1 MGARP
6 AVVTF
11 TTDYGTRD
19 AFVAVC
25 KGVVLTGASTAQIVD
40 ITHEVPRGDVLRG
53 ARVLAEAAPY
63 FPRAVHL
70 AVVDPGVGT
79 ARRAVALGT
88 TDGSA
93 LVGPDNGLLMEAALR
108 LGGVR
113 TAVSVEA
120 PASRETTASAART
133 AVAVSRTFHGRDI
146 FAPAAAL
153 LAVGTPVERLG
164 PGIDPDSLVVLAPP
178 VRELGEGSVRV
189 AVTAVD
195 SFGNVQLALSW
206 HELVTS
212 GVLPPGAGRPEGP
225 TAEAELRLPDG
236 RTVRVPAAGTF
247 GDVAAGSLAIME
259 DSAGWVQLA
268 VTGGRASEGLALSEG
283 STVILRARPS

>member
-1 MGARP
+1 MGERP

-25 KGVVLTGASTAQIVD
+25 KGVVLTAAASAQIVD
-40 ITHEVPRGDVLRG
+40 VTHEVPPGDILRG

-63 FPRAVHL
+63 FARAVHL

-88 TDGSA
+88 QDGSA
-93 LVGPDNGLLMEAALR
+93 LVGPDNGLLMAAALR

-113 TAVSVEA
+113 TAVSVERA
-120 PASRETTASAART
+120 AS
-133 AVAVSRTFHGRDI
+133 AVSRTFHGRDI
-146 FAPAAAL
+146 FAPAAAR

-206 HELVTS
+206 QELVTS

-225 TAEAELRLPDG
+225 TAAAELRLPDG
-236 RTVRVPAAGTF
+236 RTVPVPAAGTF

-259 DSAGWVQLA
+259 DSAGRVQLA

-283 STVILRARPS
+283 ATVILRARPL